1 MTDKIWTLGL
11 IGCGNMGGAL
21 VRGVIKSGL
30 LSPERVRV
38 TDVDA
43 AKAKAFAEELG
54 VMALGN
60 NTDIAT
66 QSDVVIFA
74 AKPQNM
80 AELLGELASVTAQPL
95 YISIAAG
102 ISLMWMESR
111 LGADARVVRVM
122 PNTPAMIGCGAAGA
136 ARGKNVSDADM
147 ALTLDIFC
155 AVGDALEVPE
165 SKINAVTGLSG
176 SGPAYV
182 FRMIEVMAKAGEKVG
197 LEPAAA
203 LKLTLRTVLG
213 AARMAVETGVAPAE
227 LRRRVTSPKGTTE
240 AGLKAMEDG
249 GFEELMEQAV
259 SAATVRSEELGKL
272 FAGN

>member
-1 MTDKIWTLGL
+1 MTNKTWTLGL

-30 LSPERVRV
+30 LPPARVHV
-38 TDVDA
+38 ADADA

-54 VMALGN
+54 VTALET
-60 NTDIAT
+60 NTEVAT

-80 AELLGELASVTAQPL
+80 AELLAELSDVATKPL

-102 ISLMWMESR
+102 ISLPWMESR

-136 ARGKNVSDADM
+136 ARGKNASDTDM
-147 ALTLDIFC
+147 ALTLDIFR

-182 FRMIEVMAKAGEKVG
+182 FRMIEAMAKAGEKVG
-197 LEPAAA
+197 LEPEAA
-203 LKLTLRTVLG
+203 LKLTLQTVLG
-213 AARMAVETGVAPAE
+213 AARMAAETGVDPAE

-249 GFEELMEQAV
+249 GFEMLMERAV
-259 SAATVRSEELGKL
+259 AAATARGEELEKQ